1 VQLKPV
7 AEQIVVVMGASSGIG
22 RATAL
27 RFAEQGAKVVVAARG
42 EPGLRSLVTEIENR
56 GGTALAVVAD
66 VADPAQVQAVADRA
80 LQVYGRLDTWVHMAG
95 VLLVAGFEDT
105 TVEEF
110 ARVLQVNLLGQVH
123 GAKAALPHLRRGGGA
138 FISMSSMGSQRGI
151 PLQGA
156 YCSSKHG
163 IDGFL
168 ESLRVELQRDGVPVS
183 VTQVMPGTINTPL
196 FDNARTKMGVKP
208 VAPPPAYP
216 ARVVADA
223 IVHAAAH
230 PVRDLI
236 VGGSAKTLITVEKF
250 APRLV
255 DALLRR
261 VGYELHDTGERK
273 PVDAPDN
280 LDAPLTGNDTV
291 EGSVG
296 GVTLRHSAYTWW
308 AMHKPV
314 RTIIAHCRPPRCR
327 AAQSAWFRHAV
338 SGYGRRPAGKP
349 TNSGRTYR
357 LALRQTA
364 RPEQG
369 QPTEEL
375 AEDQVEHAKRHSM
388 IVPGRRVTPITAGHD
403 LRPTS
408 GTPQD
413 RVRGWSDLFMA

>member
-7 AEQIVVVMGASSGIG
+7 AEQVVVVMGASSGIG

-80 LQVYGRLDTWVHMAG
+80 VRAYGRLDTWVHMAG
-95 VLLVAGFEDT
+95 VLLVAGFDDT
-105 TVEEF
+105 TPEEF

-123 GAKAALPHLRRGGGA
+123 GAKAALPHLRRDGGA

-151 PLQGA
+151 PLQSA

-183 VTQVMPGTINTPL
+183 VTQIMPGTINTPL

-216 ARVVADA
+216 PRVVADA

-230 PVRDLI
+230 PVRDLV

-273 PVDAPDN
+273 PVGAPDN

-314 RTIIAHCRPPRCR
+314 RTMM
-327 AAQSAWFRHAV
+327 
-338 SGYGRRPAGKP
+338 
-349 TNSGRTYR
+349 RT
-357 LALRQTA
+357 LA
-364 RPEQG
+364 RPVAALPNWLG
-369 QPTEEL
+369 SGKSSPVV
-375 AEDQVEHAKRHSM
+375 AAA
-388 IVPGRRVTPITAGHD
+388 RRAS
-403 LRPTS
+403 RPTAAAR
-408 GTPQD
+408 TD
-413 RVRGWSDLFMA
+413 

>member
-7 AEQIVVVMGASSGIG
+7 SEQVVVVMGASSGIG

-42 EPGLRSLVTEIENR
+42 ELGLRSLVSEIENG
-56 GGTALAVVAD
+56 GGTATAVVAD
-66 VADPAQVQAVADRA
+66 VADPAQVQTVADRA
-80 LQVYGRLDTWVHMAG
+80 VQTFGRLDTWVHMAG
-95 VLLVAGFEDT
+95 VLLVAGFDDT
-105 TVEEF
+105 TPEEF

-123 GAKAALPHLRRGGGA
+123 GAKAALPHLRRDGGA

-151 PLQGA
+151 PLQSA

-183 VTQVMPGTINTPL
+183 ITQIMPGTINTPL

-230 PVRDLI
+230 PVRDLV
-236 VGGSAKTLITVEKF
+236 VGGSAKALITVEKF

-261 VGYELHDTGERK
+261 VGYELHDTGEDK
-273 PVDAPDN
+273 PADAPDN
-280 LDAPLTGNDTV
+280 LDAPLTANDTV

-296 GVTLRHSAYTWW
+296 GVTLRHSAYTWI
-308 AMHKPV
+308 AMHKPIRTAV
-314 RTIIAHCRPPRCR
+314 RTLT
-327 AAQSAWFRHAV
+327 
-338 SGYGRRPAGKP
+338 RPAAAL
-349 TNSGRTYR
+349 TDR
-357 LALRQTA
+357 LGSDTPSPVLTA
-364 RPEQG
+364 
-369 QPTEEL
+369 
-375 AEDQVEHAKRHSM
+375 AA
-388 IVPGRRVTPITAGHD
+388 RRAS
-403 LRPTS
+403 RPTAAAR
-408 GTPQD
+408 TD
-413 RVRGWSDLFMA
+413 